1 MADSETHTL
10 MQARFAPWLGLSEN
24 VQQPRY
30 QIEPLPASI
39 GEGFRLRLFVLDASK
54 SKEVEI
60 GRHIFTPREGAD
72 NTQIYQEAR
81 DAGVS
86 WVSEF

>member
-1 MADSETHTL
+1 MLT
-10 MQARFAPWLGLSEN
+10 QPRFAPWFGLSDN

-60 GRHIFTPREGAD
+60 GRQIFTSREGVD
-72 NTQIYQEAR
+72 NTQVYQEAR
-81 DAGVS
+81 DAGES
-86 WVSEF
+86 WLSEF